1 MQPEWYNALTANL
14 TEQQKKNLLDICVLA
29 DQRKAA
35 KESKRIEQ
43 SGGER
48 ETGVLTNDF
57 VVFFFYGC
65 RFHVYTARGAH
76 ILQVWHSETFMNE
89 SRVRNKI
96 LL

>member
-57 VVFFFYGC
+57 VVFFF
-65 RFHVYTARGAH
+65 
-76 ILQVWHSETFMNE
+76 FMVAGFMFTQHE
-89 SRVRNKI
+89 VPTSFKFGTPKPS
-96 LL
+96 

>member
-48 ETGVLTNDF
+48 ET
-57 VVFFFYGC
+57 VV
-65 RFHVYTARGAH
+65 
-76 ILQVWHSETFMNE
+76 Q
-89 SRVRNKI
+89 K
-96 LL
+96 